1 MRDRVRLATTVPCTR
16 WEGRS
21 HGGTSP
27 VRTLLLEHEPLV
39 RSVVFLA
46 VLAAMAVAEALWPR
60 RRREL
65 PRLLRW
71 SGNLG
76 LVVVDALALR
86 LAFPVLAVGVAL
98 AAEAHGFGLLQAL
111 AVPRWLA
118 VPVSIVVLDFAV
130 WAQHVLFHAVP
141 LFWRLHR
148 VHHADT
154 EVDATTGVRFHPI
167 EILLSMGL
175 KMAVVAALG
184 APAEG
189 VVLFEILLN
198 GSALFNH
205 ANLRLPPRLD
215 AALRLVFVTP
225 DMHRV
230 HHSVRPEETHSN
242 FGFCLSL
249 WDRLFGTY
257 RAQPAAG
264 HEGMVLGLPVF
275 RDPAEQRLD
284 RLLLQPFRR
293 PPGAPGAG
301 AHAGRRADAP
311 AALHSRAGGL

>member
-1 MRDRVRLATTVPCTR
+1 M
-16 WEGRS
+16 
-21 HGGTSP
+21 
-27 VRTLLLEHEPLV
+27 RTLLLEHEPLV
-39 RSVVFLA
+39 RSLVFLA
-46 VLAAMAVAEALWPR
+46 VLAAMAFAEALWPR

-76 LVVVDALALR
+76 LVVVDALVLR
-86 LAFPVLAVGVAL
+86 LVFPVLAVGVAL
-98 AAEAHGFGLLQAL
+98 AAEARGFGLLNTP
-111 AVPRWLA
+111 AVPRPLA
-118 VPVSIVVLDFAV
+118 VLATVVVLDFTV

-141 LFWRLHR
+141 LLWRLHR

-154 EVDATTGVRFHPI
+154 EVDATTGVRFHPL

-198 GSALFNH
+198 ASALFNH
-205 ANLRLPPRLD
+205 ANLRLAPRVD
-215 AALRLVFVTP
+215 AWLRLLIVTP

-242 FGFCLSL
+242 FGFFLSL
-249 WDRLFGTY
+249 WDRLLGTY

-264 HEGMVLGLPVF
+264 HERMVVGLPVF
-275 RDPAEQRLD
+275 RDPAEQRLH

-293 PPGAPGAG
+293 PVREAADARGAG
-301 AHAGRRADAP
+301 EAP
-311 AALHSRAGGL
+311 AALHSPRRGL

>member
-1 MRDRVRLATTVPCTR
+1 MRA
-16 WEGRS
+16 
-21 HGGTSP
+21 
-27 VRTLLLEHEPLV
+27 LLLEHEPLV
-39 RSVVFLA
+39 RSAVFLG

-65 PRLLRW
+65 PRLVRW

-86 LAFPVLAVGVAL
+86 LVFPVLAAGVAL
-98 AAEAHGFGLLQAL
+98 AAEAHGFGLLQVL
-111 AVPRWLA
+111 QPPRWLA
-118 VPVSIVVLDFAV
+118 VLACIVVLDFAV
-130 WAQHVLFHAVP
+130 WVQHVLFHAVP
-141 LFWRLHR
+141 ALWRLHR

-154 EVDATTGVRFHPI
+154 EVDATTGVRFHPL

-198 GSALFNH
+198 ASALFNH
-205 ANLRLPPRLD
+205 ANLRLPPAVD
-215 AALRLVFVTP
+215 ALLRAVLVTP

-230 HHSVRPEETHSN
+230 HHSIRPEETHSN

-249 WDRLFGTY
+249 WDRLLGTY

-264 HEGMVLGLPVF
+264 HERMVLGLPVF

-284 RLLLQPFRR
+284 RLLLQPFRHPR
-293 PPGAPGAG
+293 AAFPARREA
-301 AHAGRRADAP
+301 AGRGDAP
-311 AALHSRAGGL
+311 AALHSSDPHL